1 MLANYHTHTVFCDGK
16 DTAEEFVAAAINKGF
31 SALGFSGH
39 APVSFDDSYCMK
51 DVSGYIAEIN
61 RLKEKYKKD
70 IEIYLG
76 IEEDC
81 SQLCDRSLFEYV
93 IGSCHYIKIGG
104 RYYSID
110 GSCEEYDSILQ
121 MFQNDPV
128 KLAEEYYKGFCDYI
142 TARKPDI
149 VGHFDLLTKFEEKG
163 KSVLFSSKEYNRVA
177 EKYLEYAAKSDCVF
191 EVNTGAIARGYRTS
205 PYPAENL
212 LYVLKKNNSRV
223 IISSDCHSKDFLDC
237 NFKETE
243 LLLKDIGFEYI
254 YSFLNNEF
262 VKEKL

>member
-1 MLANYHTHTVFCDGK
+1 
-16 DTAEEFVAAAINKGF
+16 
-31 SALGFSGH
+31 
-39 APVSFDDSYCMK
+39 MK

-93 IGSCHYIKIGG
+93 IGSCHYVKIGG

-110 GSCEEYDSILQ
+110 GSCEEFNCILQ
-121 MFQNDPV
+121 LFQNDPV

-142 TARKPDI
+142 ISRKPDI

-177 EKYLEYAAKSDCVF
+177 EKYL
-191 EVNTGAIARGYRTS
+191 
-205 PYPAENL
+205 
-212 LYVLKKNNSRV
+212 
-223 IISSDCHSKDFLDC
+223 
-237 NFKETE
+237 
-243 LLLKDIGFEYI
+243 
-254 YSFLNNEF
+254 
-262 VKEKL
+262 